1 MSNKLRN
8 VQAVKEMLQGT
19 HKFQTKTTISFHDLD
34 KKTVERAVGDIWF
47 DDDGNEWEQKKGYKI
62 NKGKLSGLFD
72 DQYTFKN
79 CRKEVCTCKDP
90 GRADLKMKTIH
101 GMCLDCVVDMEHEL
115 TLDGKYNEYAQN
127 KLKQNAMAWLR
138 DSEQEVEELKE
149 AVLRAPEFVNTDGS
163 LNKWE
168 LTYNPEDMKKSIA
181 DQFEQ
186 VKQNIFTTYNITV
199 DEFTQFKTK

>member
-1 MSNKLRN
+1 
-8 VQAVKEMLQGT
+8 
-19 HKFQTKTTISFHDLD
+19 
-34 KKTVERAVGDIWF
+34 
-47 DDDGNEWEQKKGYKI
+47 
-62 NKGKLSGLFD
+62 
-72 DQYTFKN
+72 
-79 CRKEVCTCKDP
+79 
-90 GRADLKMKTIH
+90 
-101 GMCLDCVVDMEHEL
+101 MCLDCVVDMEHEL

-149 AVLRAPEFVNTDGS
+149 AVLHAPEFVNTDGS

>member
-72 DQYTFKN
+72 DQ
-79 CRKEVCTCKDP
+79 
-90 GRADLKMKTIH
+90 
-101 GMCLDCVVDMEHEL
+101 
-115 TLDGKYNEYAQN
+115 
-127 KLKQNAMAWLR
+127 
-138 DSEQEVEELKE
+138 
-149 AVLRAPEFVNTDGS
+149 
-163 LNKWE
+163 
-168 LTYNPEDMKKSIA
+168 
-181 DQFEQ
+181 
-186 VKQNIFTTYNITV
+186 
-199 DEFTQFKTK
+199 